1 MMKRI
6 AQAWGFAAILLLP
19 SYVDLT
25 SSLGDERMHVP
36 WPLTRMALAQL
47 SDLAIVAIAFAGLMA
62 MLRKLKAWTRI
73 RWVLLAL
80 LPVCL
85 LVRNLS
91 LFPFPVPSAAVSA
104 VSAACI
110 AVLAFLILR
119 VPKIASRLYGLGSA
133 VLTGAAVF
141 AVVISW
147 QLVHAALWRPAPQ
160 AFARPIPMQSPNKPR
175 LIWIVFDELAY
186 QPTFESRDP
195 SLSLPNFDRLRG
207 ESTLY
212 TDVTP
217 IAYNTTLVV
226 PSLQLGRTVTKAV
239 YTSDNRFLVRTEDS
253 PHWQPFDV
261 NASLFGI
268 AMQRGMT
275 TSIVGWYIAY
285 CPIFAGAANECN
297 WSNDDT
303 EDGAPPSHDASF
315 AEDVWFPLRI
325 LAEQF
330 LAPRMAWADIGDW
343 ASQGHIATVKDLS
356 QHALETLATSQ
367 ADLIYLHLPAPHPP
381 AFWDRRTHT
390 FAVGGS
396 YLDSLDYSDQLLG
409 QMLDILQAQPR
420 WAATT
425 VIVHG
430 DHSWRT
436 HIWRRVP
443 GWTAEDERISHGGE
457 WDARPV
463 LLIHAAGHE
472 SAATVTAPTSLM
484 FVHDF
489 VAAQIRDLVP

>member
-1 MMKRI
+1 MIKRI

-47 SDLAIVAIAFAGLMA
+47 ADLAIEAIAFAGLMA
-62 MLRKLKAWTRI
+62 ILRKLKAWTMI
-73 RWVLLAL
+73 RWILLAF

-91 LFPFPVPSAAVSA
+91 LFPFHVPSVAVSA
-104 VSAACI
+104 VSAVWI
-110 AVLAFLILR
+110 AVLAFFILR

-133 VLTGAAVF
+133 VLTGFAVF

-160 AFARPIPMQSPNKPR
+160 AFARPIPMPPQNRPR

-186 QPTFESRDP
+186 KPAFETRDP
-195 SLSLPNFDRLRG
+195 SLKLPNFDRLRS

-217 IAYNTTLVV
+217 IAYNTTRVV
-226 PSLQLGRTVTKAV
+226 PSLQLGRAVTKAV

-261 NASLFGI
+261 NASLFGM
-268 AMQRGMT
+268 AKQRGMA

-285 CPIFAGAANECN
+285 CPIFAGAANECY

-315 AEDVWFPLRI
+315 AEDVLVPATDPGRTV
-325 LAEQF
+325 
-330 LAPRMAWADIGDW
+330 PRAAHGMDRHWGLGIPG
-343 ASQGHIATVKDLS
+343 SHCNREGPK
-356 QHALETLATSQ
+356 
-367 ADLIYLHLPAPHPP
+367 PA
-381 AFWDRRTHT
+381 R
-390 FAVGGS
+390 
-396 YLDSLDYSDQLLG
+396 
-409 QMLDILQAQPR
+409 
-420 WAATT
+420 
-425 VIVHG
+425 
-430 DHSWRT
+430 
-436 HIWRRVP
+436 
-443 GWTAEDERISHGGE
+443 
-457 WDARPV
+457 ARN
-463 LLIHAAGHE
+463 AGHE
-472 SAATVTAPTSLM
+472 PGRSHLSASSRAASAGFLGSPHTYVCCGRIVSRFVGLFRPATRADARHPPGAAALGVHNRDRAGRSLLAHAHM
-484 FVHDF
+484 
-489 VAAQIRDLVP
+489 AASGRLDRRG